1 MQLPEKVR
9 VKLSSEDAG
18 SIALSQVVVQEMAI
32 AELLGWFVK
41 VVGKDAE
48 RLRGILARGSM
59 VVGASRFR
67 WTGFEAAREEIQ
79 AVLDSLV

>member
-1 MQLPEKVR
+1 WL
-9 VKLSSEDAG
+9 
-18 SIALSQVVVQEMAI
+18 
-32 AELLGWFVK
+32 VK

-67 WTGFEAAREEIQ
+67 WAGFDAPVGEIEALLR
-79 AVLDSLV
+79 SLV